1 MPRKKKQ
8 NPTLKIN
15 QDKLQQQ
22 ALDNNIQALRE
33 SLFNK
38 DVMTWDVKLNDKI
51 DYFDSDL
58 SYELTGYR
66 PLTKTK
72 GLDFKPEWFTEAREV
87 KLQTGKYCSYPQGT
101 KAYMDFWKKEYDRC
115 NNGMSV
121 NGYRITGD
129 HYFFLNYYRLPETD
143 VKKAGQ
149 GRGLIFPAFVD
160 KQYEYFHYIE
170 MGQILKHDVLTVKSR
185 GIGWSE
191 IGASLLVNN
200 YSTRRNTHN
209 VIIAATDK
217 FVSDSLKKA
226 WLQLDFLNADTEGG
240 MRHVRQKMNTAYHKK
255 ASKINKQREEL
266 PNSWNSD
273 IEGLVIDQS
282 SKLRG
287 DRIDLLLYEEA
298 GSNPILKETYIKGN
312 ALVEVGGN
320 KIGTRIVFGTG
331 GDMKSVDQLRDM
343 FYNPIAFNIL
353 PYRHNN
359 FDSGEY
365 KLSGFFVSAADFIL
379 KDGYESEEGKY
390 IRFIDDR
397 GVVDR
402 EEVKKFRNLTRNNLL
417 SMPKEYKRECAEH
430 CFTAEEAFALE
441 GENQFDQ
448 ALIAEQMARILM
460 NGKDVPTIQHGT
472 LEYIF
477 KDNVVTDEMIEGVK
491 FVSQQGGK
499 VHVLEAPKIDDDK
512 QVPVNLYVAGIDG
525 IDLGQEDT
533 SASYKDPSD
542 FCVVILRRAYGMH
555 PPQIV
560 AYYKD
565 RPQKVRDAHVMCLR
579 LLQWYNAKACLEST
593 RISLLQFFRSKKC
606 ENRYLMRRPRACQS
620 DIQNGKSRQFGAPAN
635 ETTIKHGLDMISD
648 YIDEYCGE
656 IWFREILDELSR
668 YSYENKR
675 KFDIVAAM
683 QMAFLANEELMF
695 VQPKIDSQQDKF
707 EDFGYWKDERGIIHK
722 GRIPKAPTT
731 EVNATIDTN
740 IIDVDSY
747 YGYERL
753 RISSLG
759 YY

>member
-1 MPRKKKQ
+1 MPKKKKQ
-8 NPTLKIN
+8 NPTSKID

-22 ALDNNIQALRE
+22 ALNNNIQAVRE
-33 SLFNK
+33 SLFS
-38 DVMTWDVKLNDKI
+38 DDIITWDIKKSDTI
-51 DYFDSDL
+51 EYFDSDL

-72 GLDFKPEWFTEAREV
+72 GLDFKPEWFTEAREI
-87 KLQTGKYCSYPQGT
+87 KLQTGKYCAYPQGT
-101 KAYMDFWKKEYDRC
+101 KAYMDFWKREYDRC
-115 NNGMSV
+115 NNGMTV

-129 HYFFLNYYRLPETD
+129 HYFFLNYYRLPSTE
-143 VKKAGQ
+143 VEKAGQ
-149 GRGLIFPAFVD
+149 GRGLIFPAFLD

-170 MGQILKHDVLTVKSR
+170 MAQTLKMDVLSVKSR
-185 GIGWSE
+185 SVGFSE
-191 IGASLLVNN
+191 IGASILVNN
-200 YSTRRNTHN
+200 YTTRRNTHN
-209 VIIAATDK
+209 VVIAATEK
-217 FVSDSLKKA
+217 YVTDSLKKA
-226 WLQLDFLNADTEGG
+226 WLQLENLNQDTEGG
-240 MRHVRQKMNTAYHKK
+240 MRHVRQKINTAFHKR
-255 ASKINKQREEL
+255 ASKINKQREEI
-266 PNSWNSD
+266 PKSWNSD
-273 IEGLVIDQS
+273 IEGLVVDNS
-282 SKLRG
+282 AKLRG
-287 DRIDLLLYEEA
+287 DRIDLLIYEEA
-298 GSNPILKETYIKGN
+298 GSNPILMETYIKGN
-312 ALVEVGGN
+312 ALVEVGGRR
-320 KIGTRIVFGTG
+320 IGTRVVFGTG
-331 GDMKSVDQLRDM
+331 GDMKSVNQLRDM
-343 FYNPIAFNIL
+343 FFNPLGFKVL

-365 KLSGFFVSAADFIL
+365 KLTGFFVSAADFVL
-379 KDGYESEEGKY
+379 LDEV
-390 IRFIDDR
+390 IDHR

-402 EEVKKFRNLTRNNLL
+402 ERAKQFRLNERNRLL
-417 SMPKEYKRECAEH
+417 SSPKEFKRECAEH

-477 KDNVVTDEMIEGVK
+477 KDNVVTDDMIEGVK
-491 FVSQQGGK
+491 FVPQTNGK
-499 VHVLEAPKIDDDK
+499 VHVLEAPKLDEDK
-512 QVPVNLYVAGIDG
+512 NTPVNLYVAGIDG

-579 LLQWYNAKACLEST
+579 MLQWYNAKAVLEST
-593 RISLLQFFRSKKC
+593 RISLLQFFREKKC

-635 ETTIKHGLDMISD
+635 ETTIRHGLDMISD

-656 IWFREILDELSR
+656 IWFKEILDELSR

-683 QMAFLANEELMF
+683 QMMFLANEELMF
-695 VQPKIDSQQDKF
+695 VQPKLDSQKDKF

-722 GRIPKAPTT
+722 GRIPKPPTT

-759 YY
+759 YH